1 MSKHTVERTLFS
13 ALQELGKVFGED
25 RVMNAA
31 GQVLQTAAQTK
42 AAVDDNMATL
52 LSLANLP
59 SRSDIETL
67 RRQLDVMQTTLANLS
82 RKVDRLIEETTEKA
96 APKPRGLRKGPHAT
110 HRRTTPGSHEP
121 GSN

>member
-82 RKVDRLIEETTEKA
+82 RKVDRLIEETSEKA
-96 APKPRGLRKGPHAT
+96 APKPRRLRTGPHAT
-110 HRRTTPGSHEP
+110 HPRTTPGSHEP